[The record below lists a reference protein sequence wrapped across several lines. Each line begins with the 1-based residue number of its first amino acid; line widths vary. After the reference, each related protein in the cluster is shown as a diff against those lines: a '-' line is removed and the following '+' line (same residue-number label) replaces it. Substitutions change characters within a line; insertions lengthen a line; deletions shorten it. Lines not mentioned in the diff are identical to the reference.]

1 MALISKNNTAAN
13 TWELEVSGTAEQFEE
28 AVESAYRKQRGR
40 ISVPGF
46 RKGKATRKMI
56 EKLYGESVFYDEAVN
71 SMVNTVILPAVE
83 EADLELVD
91 TPKLDVKSISKEDG
105 VKFTVTCTT
114 KPEVTVENYKG
125 IEVEKPAREVKD
137 SDVEEELK
145 RQREKNGRLITVED
159 RAAKEGDTVNIDFK
173 GFIDGVPFEG
183 GAEKGFDLKLGSG
196 NFIPG
201 FEAQV
206 AGHITGEEF
215 TIDVTFPEDYQME
228 EVAGKP
234 AQFEIKLNE
243 IKETELPE
251 LDDDFAKDVSE
262 FDTLDEY
269 KADVKKML
277 EERAKNNADVIAEN
291 RIFDAF
297 EKLVQ
302 ADVPAVMFDK
312 EIDRHVEDFEQRLQ
326 SQGLDMQMYLTFSG
340 MTMEQFRDSFREN
353 SEKSVRTRLGLEKV
367 AQAEGLT
374 ATEEKVE
381 EEIKKLA
388 DRYNI
393 DASAMRNYVDINA
406 LKADILVSEAAD
418 LIKNSAVI
426 KEAAAE

>member
-1 MALISKNNTAAN
+1 M
-13 TWELEVSGTAEQFEE
+13 
-28 AVESAYRKQRGR
+28 
-40 ISVPGF
+40 
-46 RKGKATRKMI
+46 
-56 EKLYGESVFYDEAVN
+56 
-71 SMVNTVILPAVE
+71 
-83 EADLELVD
+83 
-91 TPKLDVKSISKEDG
+91 
-105 VKFTVTCTT
+105 
-114 KPEVTVENYKG
+114 
-125 IEVEKPAREVKD
+125 
-137 SDVEEELK
+137 
-145 RQREKNGRLITVED
+145 
-159 RAAKEGDTVNIDFK
+159 
-173 GFIDGVPFEG
+173 
-183 GAEKGFDLKLGSG
+183 
-196 NFIPG
+196 
-201 FEAQV
+201 
-206 AGHITGEEF
+206 
-215 TIDVTFPEDYQME
+215 
-228 EVAGKP
+228 
-234 AQFEIKLNE
+234 
-243 IKETELPE
+243 
-251 LDDDFAKDVSE
+251 
-262 FDTLDEY
+262 
-269 KADVKKML
+269 
-277 EERAKNNADVIAEN
+277 AEN

-312 EIDRHVEDFEQRLQ
+312 EIDRHVEDFEQRLK